1 MSRGN
6 ASCSACGRPF
16 TPQERLARK
25 NAAISAGQ
33 KLAWRKPEIRE
44 RRTAAIRAAWD
55 DPLARAVMRRRK
67 EMDG

>member
-6 ASCSACGRPF
+6 ACCSACGRPF

-33 KLAWRKPEIRE
+33 KLAWRKPEIS
-44 RRTAAIRAAWD
+44 
-55 DPLARAVMRRRK
+55 
-67 EMDG
+67 